1 MEDQSNVI
9 FNLVPTQK
17 PSSVS
22 WLVLKQILKSGG
34 EVKTSGYTVKIEN
47 FYPSGTKEKK
57 INKSKTGSD

>member
-9 FNLVPTQK
+9 FNLVPAQK

-34 EVKTSGYTVKIEN
+34 EVKTSGYTVKTEN
-47 FYPSGTKEKK
+47 FYPSGTKGKK
-57 INKSKTGSD
+57 K